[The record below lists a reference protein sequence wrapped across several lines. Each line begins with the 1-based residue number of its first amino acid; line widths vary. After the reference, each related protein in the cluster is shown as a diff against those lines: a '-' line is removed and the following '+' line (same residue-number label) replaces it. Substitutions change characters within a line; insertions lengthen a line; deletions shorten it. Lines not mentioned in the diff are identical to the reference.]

1 MLKCFS
7 NVRYKYF
14 FFLQFSVNRDRVVFL
29 QYTHFFLTEQGLSS
43 SLCLQSLSI
52 LGVLLSDDT

>member
-14 FFLQFSVNRDRVVFL
+14 FPSFISQSRQGGFLAVHS
-29 QYTHFFLTEQGLSS
+29 FFWTEQGLSS
-43 SLCLQSLSI
+43 RLCLLSLFI
-52 LGVLLSDDT
+52 LGVLLSDDI